1 MIGPD
6 VPLSYLKFGAAITN
20 TPLYIIIILLMIL
33 ISAFCSGTEAAY
45 SYCNRYKIKVWAD
58 DGKRSAKVAL
68 RVLEKMDKTI
78 IAILIVNNIVN
89 NVASILATVLTI
101 ALIGDLGGIVST
113 IVLTILVFIFG
124 EVLPKNIAKA
134 NCDKW
139 VVTVSVIIETII
151 FIFMPFIWFFNGMV
165 RFVKKIFRVKE
176 TSDDEFN
183 EDDFQDTVEK
193 ISDEGV
199 IGEEE
204 SEIIIAA
211 VDWGD
216 TRVSEVLTKRKDIV
230 ALNIHNCNEE
240 ELNEFI
246 INNYYSRIPVY
257 EKNINN
263 IIGILHVRKYLK
275 ELFVNKKVNIR
286 DILIKPYFVDP
297 KIKLDDI
304 FEGFKEHHTHM
315 AIVQNKGQT
324 IGMVT
329 MKDILEELVSDI
341 DEADT
346 SSVEGGANNA

>member
-6 VPLSYLKFGAAITN
+6 VPLSYLSGLVN
-20 TPLYIIIILLMIL
+20 HQSVLPYIIIVIMIL
-33 ISAFCSGTEAAY
+33 ISSFCSGTEVAY

-89 NVASILATVLTI
+89 NVASILATVL
-101 ALIGDLGGIVST
+101 AVSLIGDLGGLVST
-113 IVLTILVFIFG
+113 IALTILVFIFG
-124 EVLPKNIAKA
+124 EVLPKNIGKA

-139 VVTVSVIIETII
+139 VVTVSVIIESII
-151 FIFMPFIWFFNGMV
+151 FIFMPFIWLFNGMV
-165 RFVKKIFRVKE
+165 ILVKKIFRVKE
-176 TSDDEFN
+176 TSDDAFN
-183 EDDFQDTVEK
+183 DDDFQDTVEK

-199 IGEEE
+199 IDEEE

-240 ELNEFI
+240 DLREFI
-246 INNYYSRIPVY
+246 INNSYSRIPVY

-275 ELFVNKKVNIR
+275 ELFVNKEVNIR

-297 KIKLDDI
+297 KIQLDDI
-304 FEGFKEHHTHM
+304 FEGFKEHHTHI

-346 SSVEGGANNA
+346 SLVEGGANND